1 MNRYVSKILCGFLLI
16 FSVGFSIYDRNKD
29 FFDKTPKISVIV
41 PVYNTEKYLDECLN
55 SAENQTLKNI
65 EIVCINDGSTDRSL
79 EILKEHANKDS
90 RIKVISQENKG
101 LSSARN
107 AGMRSAKGKY
117 IALLDSDDVL
127 VPWAYEKMY
136 DLAEKHKADAVKCDS
151 MDFFQGD
158 PLKIGLKVYDSSKV
172 EVFERKTNGNPY
184 KELNYYCGVVWN
196 RIYNRKFLS
205 DNDIWFKDGLSLAE
219 DTVFNWLCGAYA
231 EKHVMTHNILYFY
244 RKNRT
249 GSLMSTGYHDLK
261 KRFDV
266 YIDVIQWLS
275 DNRDRFNFDNSDE
288 WIVSSMLVVI
298 YKQLT
303 ENLEDANP
311 MKSYYANKSV
321 KIIDKF
327 ISDYDVNIS
336 CTYLNEINFLRNI
349 AKYAE
354 SNI

>member
-41 PVYNTEKYLDECLN
+41 PVYNTEKYLNECLN

-136 DLAEKHKADAVKCDS
+136 NLAEKHKADAVKCGS

-158 PLKIGLKVYDSSKV
+158 PFKIGLKVYNNSKV
-172 EVFERKTNGNPY
+172 EIFKKCGSKTPFEQLKY
-184 KELNYYCGVVWN
+184 DCGVVWN
-196 RIYNRKFLS
+196 RIYNRKFLK
-205 DNDIWFKDGLSLAE
+205 DNNIWFKDGLSLAE

-231 EKHVMTHNILYFY
+231 KKHVITHNILYFY

-249 GSLMSTGYHDLK
+249 GSLMSTDYNDLK

-275 DNRDRFNFDNSDE
+275 DNRDRFVFKNRDE
-288 WIVSSMLVVI
+288 WIISRMLLTI
-298 YKQLT
+298 YYQLVK
-303 ENLEDANP
+303 NLKDEKK
-311 MKSYYANKSV
+311 MQSYYANKSV
-321 KIIDKF
+321 KIINKF
-327 ISDYDVNIS
+327 ISDHDVNIS
-336 CTYLNEINFLRNI
+336 GTYLNEINCLRSI
-349 AKYAE
+349 AEGAD